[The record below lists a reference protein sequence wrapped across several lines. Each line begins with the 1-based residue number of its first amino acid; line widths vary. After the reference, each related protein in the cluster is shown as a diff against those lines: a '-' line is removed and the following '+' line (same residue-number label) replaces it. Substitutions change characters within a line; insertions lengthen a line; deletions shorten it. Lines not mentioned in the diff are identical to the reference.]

1 MGEAMDPM
9 SPSNMNTHDRH
20 VRIGTSFNNN
30 DVRLFLFDR
39 NIRLGNELLT
49 RRREHEPGECLSQ
62 GMRILL
68 GQEKD
73 EASEWI
79 VAIFEGVGFWF
90 VIVVGRGFVVD
101 EGLVVWFDI

>member
-9 SPSNMNTHDRH
+9 IPSNMNTHDRH

-30 DVRLFLFDR
+30 DVRLLLFDR

-49 RRREHEPGECLSQ
+49 RRRQHEPGECLSQ
-62 GMRILL
+62 GMRLLL

-73 EASEWI
+73 GASERI
-79 VAIFEGVGFWF
+79 AAIFD
-90 VIVVGRGFVVD
+90 GRGFRFDLVD
-101 EGLVVWFDI
+101 GQEFDGDAA